1 MEKGRL
7 CSNLKHHSIS
17 RSMKEVNDK
26 ITYSWDFASDDCN
39 KGGDL
44 QGQFSGPPRFYTCS
58 FCKRELRSAQAL
70 GGHMNVHRRDRARL
84 RVSPPRDNAQYS
96 FLNLNLERNRN
107 QNLNPNPYENMN
119 PNPSISTSFTLA
131 KFPPFNSKLPQIFP
145 PFLPSCFYATS
156 TEKRRGKDSVP
167 VNHSRP
173 LIKNLG
179 KCDGCIVF

>member
-84 RVSPPRDNAQYS
+84 RVSPPRNNAQYS
-96 FLNLNLERNRN
+96 FLNLNLERN
-107 QNLNPNPYENMN
+107 Q
-119 PNPSISTSFTLA
+119 
-131 KFPPFNSKLPQIFP
+131 
-145 PFLPSCFYATS
+145 
-156 TEKRRGKDSVP
+156 KRRGKDSVP

-179 KCDGCIVF
+179 KVKPTKTSFLQEKSCEIVKKSEIGPICESKEALDLELRLGYL